1 MLPLPCRSIRR
12 GRVHNEAAIWH
23 VGEDGAIREN
33 RVTNPGEVRVR
44 MEAQWQASRRVD
56 GEAVVVEH
64 EREGG

>member
-1 MLPLPCRSIRR
+1 MLPLPCRPIRR
-12 GRVHNEAAIWH
+12 RPINHQAAIWH